1 MDTLAL
7 RPEKELRTVWHVICI
22 IVSAIGTLAFLL
34 LAMVNVVVFGLLLLL
49 WLLLMLLIRLWW
61 IPAYYDSISYIIEDD
76 AVTGQGGVIWKRY
89 VTVPFT
95 KITNIDITQGPLQRA
110 YNLGTI
116 HVQTA
121 GAGGNQGGYAE
132 LRLVG
137 IRELE
142 AVKETIRE
150 RIRTYDRGKVGQP
163 SAQPLGDMTEPPVL
177 QEILQELRAIRDALE
192 KR

>member
-22 IVSAIGTLAFLL
+22 IVSAIGTLVFFLL
-34 LAMVNVVVFGLLLLL
+34 ALANVIVFGLLLLL
-49 WLLLMLLIRLWW
+49 WLLVMLLIRVWW
-61 IPAYYDSISYIIEDD
+61 IPLYYDSISYAIEDD
-76 AVTGQGGVIWKRY
+76 AVRGQSGVFWKRY
-89 VTVPFT
+89 VTVPFV
-95 KITNIDITQGPLQRA
+95 KITNIDITQGPLQRV
-110 YNLGTI
+110 YDIGTI
-116 HVQTA
+116 HIQTA
-121 GAGGNQGGYAE
+121 GAGGNQGGHAE

-142 AVKETIRE
+142 TIKETIRE

-163 SAQPLGDMTEPPVL
+163 SAQSPGEKMEPPVL
-177 QEILQELRAIRDALE
+177 QQILQELRVIRELLE